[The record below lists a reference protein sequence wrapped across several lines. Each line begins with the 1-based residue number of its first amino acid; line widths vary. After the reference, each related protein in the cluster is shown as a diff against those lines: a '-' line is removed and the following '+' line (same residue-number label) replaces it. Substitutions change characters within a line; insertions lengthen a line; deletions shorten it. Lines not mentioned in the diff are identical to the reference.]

1 MKQIDKTKRTIQ
13 QPTTITR
20 TNTNTTVSTSTSM
33 TESPGSRRT
42 AMHLPVWVL
51 LPLRLFLGI
60 TFIYAGGQKLADP
73 HYFDPSAAGYIGK
86 QIQAFATGSPLHTF
100 LINVLVPHANLFG
113 ALVAYGEIG
122 IGVATLLGLLSRPA
136 AFFGMLLNLVFF
148 LSASWRVY
156 PYFYGADIVFVFCWI
171 TLLIAGPS
179 SSILPSL
186 DTLLAARLLKS
197 LLIHQRARVAPLLHF
212 ILGTGETSHD
222 KSGYLP
228 PRQGAYAP
236 AAANN
241 PQNKQIPTNV
251 RRNYRAQATL
261 KKQTRRSFL
270 WGVVSGGAGM
280 LGLVWLNS
288 LFHTAPQTPN
298 SPASNAV
305 ATAPQATGTA
315 IPAATPQTPGVI
327 AQVSQVPANSAADFT
342 LPSNGDP
349 GVLVHLDNGKFVA
362 YDAACT
368 HAGCPV
374 SYDPGSKL
382 LLCPCHGASFDPAQN
397 AAVVQ
402 GPAQTPLASVSINV
416 DNASGTISLS
426 SWHWL

>member
-1 MKQIDKTKRTIQ
+1 MKNRIDTVKRQPPAVPLPTPNTQVPNQELRTKSILGWA
-13 QPTTITR
+13 
-20 TNTNTTVSTSTSM
+20 V
-33 TESPGSRRT
+33 
-42 AMHLPVWVL
+42 

-60 TFIYAGGQKLADP
+60 TFIYSGIQKLTDP
-73 HYFDPSAAGYIGK
+73 QYFHPSAARYIGN
-86 QIQAFATGSPLHTF
+86 QIAAYAGGSPIHSF
-100 LINVLVPHANLFG
+100 LVNVAEPHAMLVG
-113 ALVAYGEIG
+113 ALVAYGELAIG
-122 IGVATLLGLLSRPA
+122 LGALFGLLLRPA
-136 AFFGMLLNLVFF
+136 AFCGMLLNILFF
-148 LSASWRVY
+148 LSATWRVY
-156 PYFYGADIVFVFCWI
+156 PYFYGSDIVFIFCWI

-179 SSILPSL
+179 SSVLPSL
-186 DTLLAARLLKS
+186 DTLLAARLLKFLS
-197 LLIHQRARVAPLLHF
+197 TQQRASVAPLLHF
-212 ILGTGETSHD
+212 ILGPGETSHD
-222 KSGYLP
+222 KSGTYNAP
-228 PRQGAYAP
+228 P
-236 AAANN
+236 AANN
-241 PQNKQIPTNV
+241 PQNKQTPTNV

-261 KKQTRRSFL
+261 KKQSRRNFL
-270 WGVVSGGAGM
+270 WGVVTGGAGM
-280 LGLVWLNS
+280 LGLVWLNN

-402 GPAQTPLASVSINV
+402 GPAQTPLTSVPIHV
-416 DNASGTISLS
+416 DNASGAISLS
-426 SWHWL
+426 S

>member
-1 MKQIDKTKRTIQ
+1 MKNRIDSVKRQPPAVPLAAQNTIAANQELRTKSILGWA
-13 QPTTITR
+13 
-20 TNTNTTVSTSTSM
+20 V
-33 TESPGSRRT
+33 
-42 AMHLPVWVL
+42 

-60 TFIYAGGQKLADP
+60 TFIYAGIQKLTDP
-73 HYFDPSAAGYIGK
+73 QYFDPSARRYIGN
-86 QIQAFATGSPLHTF
+86 QIAAFASGSPMHGF
-100 LINVLVPHANLFG
+100 LVNVAEPHAMLVG
-113 ALVAYGEIG
+113 ALVAYGELAIG
-122 IGVATLLGLLSRPA
+122 LGALFGLLLRPA
-136 AFFGMLLNLVFF
+136 AFCGMLLNILFF
-148 LSASWRVY
+148 LSATWRVY
-156 PYFYGADIVFVFCWI
+156 PYFYGSDIVFIFCWI

-179 SSILPSL
+179 GSILPSL

-197 LLIHQRARVAPLLHF
+197 LSTQQRTRVAPPLRF

-222 KSGYLP
+222 KSGIYN
-228 PRQGAYAP
+228 AP
-236 AAANN
+236 AAANY
-241 PQNKQIPTNV
+241 PQNKQMPTNV

-261 KKQTRRSFL
+261 KKQSRRNFL
-270 WGVVSGGAGM
+270 WGVVTGGAGM
-280 LGLVWLNS
+280 LGLVWLSS

-305 ATAPQATGTA
+305 ATAPQATDTA
-315 IPAATPQTPGVI
+315 TAVTPQTTGVI

-374 SYDPGSKL
+374 SYDSGSKL
-382 LLCPCHGASFDPAQN
+382 LLCPCHGAAFDPAKD

-402 GPAQTPLASVSINV
+402 GPAQTPLASVPIHV
-416 DNASGTISLS
+416 DNASGAISLS
-426 SWHWL
+426 S

>member
-86 QIQAFATGSPLHTF
+86 QIQTFATGSPLHTF

-171 TLLIAGPS
+171 TLLIAGPVDS
-179 SSILPSL
+179 WIASYDMVLVP
-186 DTLLAARLLKS
+186 RLLS
-197 LLIHQRARVAPLLHF
+197 ITAEEWRPGMAQILYVLLGVKATATFALTAPDRFQSRPTAGNYRGRIARQAQ
-212 ILGTGETSHD
+212 TT
-222 KSGYLP
+222 
-228 PRQGAYAP
+228 
-236 AAANN
+236 
-241 PQNKQIPTNV
+241 
-251 RRNYRAQATL
+251 RRN
-261 KKQTRRSFL
+261 FL
-270 WGVVSGGAGM
+270 WGLVTGGGGM
-280 LGLVWLNS
+280 LAILWLAQNLKLLPQS
-288 LFHTAPQTPN
+288 ATETATSVPGDTATAVPTN
-298 SPASNAV
+298 AAPASVPTN
-305 ATAPQATGTA
+305 P
-315 IPAATPQTPGVI
+315 PAATPTGGTSGSSMTI
-327 AQVSQVPANSAADFT
+327 ARVSAVPTNSAVNFT
-342 LPSNGDP
+342 IPSNGDP
-349 GVLVHLDNGKFVA
+349 GVLVHLNNGKFVA
-362 YDAACT
+362 FDAICT

-374 SYDPGSKL
+374 QYDPSSKY
-382 LLCPCHGASFDPAQN
+382 LLCPCHGAVFDPAN
-397 AAVVQ
+397 AAAVVE
-402 GPAQTPLASVSINV
+402 GPTNTPLSSVPINL
-416 DNASGTISLS
+416 DNATGTISTS
-426 SWHWL
+426 G